1 MVRIPVVLAAADRQT
16 PPFNLALMSIMIPKG
31 LGAAVL
37 ATLPAQR
44 GMPGGLAIQP
54 ITFAVIVATTLG
66 STRLFSCWKSAACP
80 GFIDGRFASAGR
92 PATAARAPID
102 VNQ

>member
-1 MVRIPVVLAAADRQT
+1 VVRIPVVLAAADRQT

-66 STRLFSCWKSAACP
+66 STLLFFLLEKRGVSGFYRWAFRGRRSADN
-80 GFIDGRFASAGR
+80 GGAG
-92 PATAARAPID
+92 PDAP
-102 VNQ
+102 Q